1 MPKSEKNNNQKDK
14 VKSLEPIIDAAFKT
28 NYDLLQSVENLPRKD
43 WFGIPGLT
51 LTQAQTL
58 EALAKRLSFGKDIFD
73 PLNRVFPAIETI
85 AKSLRVDISTAK
97 RRMKSL
103 KEAGWIF
110 KRERGG
116 KKQTSNQYFFSKAI
130 FIVAQATQ
138 ENDQKKASKLIAD
151 AKKILDDNRNLNI
164 QRGEIN
170 GSLSIAAKD
179 VNSTLDELLSVD
191 LAGDTAK
198 VIDLVA
204 ILQQKHKALEHQ
216 RLQAKNATQGVVEM
230 LPLESQNYHP
240 QGLKTATLNTPIKS
254 PNEIS
259 KLNKTT
265 SEPRGEEKELNK
277 VCEEFSEATGTKVT
291 ASSKVKLKKNMKDN
305 GLDIEQVAKN
315 VKKILTSPALKLTT
329 NSIARAGYQTSL
341 LVFGEREALNKFKR
355 AAQAGQLSQEL
366 GHKFKSEHDAIKYLF
381 PEILEARAQSLADE
395 HGDTIEMAQGFFAS
409 LCDKDFVHLMNNY
422 AGKEYRNW
430 KAQSGFVPKEPEPQI
445 PAMAQTGTESAQAD
459 FVQPTPKAQEF
470 QTAQPEL
477 APMAQPKI
485 DFSDLPDLPF

>member
-1 MPKSEKNNNQKDK
+1 MSKISTKDNTKNNPNGSKPSVDG
-14 VKSLEPIIDAAFKT
+14 AFKT

-73 PLNRVFPAIETI
+73 PFNRVFPAIETI

-265 SEPRGEEKELNK
+265 SEPSGEEKELNK

-291 ASSKVKLKKNMKDN
+291 ASSKAKLKKNMKDN
-305 GLDIEQVAKN
+305 GLSVKQVAKN
-315 VKKILTSPALKLTT
+315 VRKIINSPALKVTT
-329 NSIARAGYQTSL
+329 NSIARAGHQASL
-341 LVFGEREALNKFKR
+341 LAFGEREALRKFKI
-355 AAQAGQLSQEL
+355 AAQAGELNKEL
-366 GHKFKSEHDAIKYLF
+366 GHKFKSEHDAIKFLF
-381 PEILEARAQSLADE
+381 PELLAQRAQKLVAE
-395 HGDTIEMAQGFFAS
+395 HNDPIEMAQEFLAS
-409 LCDKDFVHLMNNY
+409 LCDNDFVQQSFRYEGN
-422 AGKEYRNW
+422 EYREWRGTN
-430 KAQSGFVPKEPEPQI
+430 KFVSSEPMTQL
-445 PAMAQTGTESAQAD
+445 AQTGTEVTQ
-459 FVQPTPKAQEF
+459 
-470 QTAQPEL
+470 
-477 APMAQPKI
+477 APMAQPAI

>member
-1 MPKSEKNNNQKDK
+1 MSKIDRKDNVKERKNNAKPNSDK
-14 VKSLEPIIDAAFKT
+14 GATT
-28 NYDLLQSVENLPRKD
+28 NYDLLQSIENLPRKD
-43 WFGIPGLT
+43 WFGIPGLS

-58 EALAKRLSFGKDIFD
+58 EALAKRLSFGQDIFN
-73 PLNRVFPAIETI
+73 PMNKVFPAIETI
-85 AKSLRVDISTAK
+85 AKSLRVDVSTAK

-103 KEAGWIF
+103 KEAGWIY
-110 KRERGG
+110 KVERGE
-116 KKQTSNQYFFSKAI
+116 KKQTSNEYFFSRAI
-130 FIVAQATQ
+130 FVVAQATQ
-138 ENDQKKASKLIAD
+138 ERDPEKSSKLIAK
-151 AKKILDDNRNLNI
+151 AKKLLEENSTQNV

-170 GSLSIAAKD
+170 GSLSVAAKD
-179 VNSTLDELLSVD
+179 MNSTLDELLAID
-191 LAGDTAK
+191 LAGDMAK

-204 ILQQKHKALEHQ
+204 VLQEKHKALEHQ
-216 RLQAKNATQGVVEM
+216 RLQAKNATPGVAK
-230 LPLESQNYHP
+230 LPPVGSQNRNP
-240 QGLKTATLNTPIKS
+240 VGLKTTTQNTPIKCPS
-254 PNEIS
+254 EMS
-259 KLNKTT
+259 QLNKTT
-265 SEPRGEEKELNK
+265 SGTCGQEKELEK
-277 VCEEFSEATGTKVT
+277 ICEDFAKETGIKVT
-291 ASSKVKLKKNMKDN
+291 PKAKAKLKKNMQDN
-305 GLDIEQVAKN
+305 GLSVKQVAKN
-315 VKKILTSPALKLTT
+315 VNKILASPALKLTT
-329 NSIARAGYQTSL
+329 NSIARAGHQTSL

-355 AAQAGQLSQEL
+355 AAQAGQLNQEL

-381 PEILEARAQSLADE
+381 PEILAERAQSLADE
-395 HGDTIEMAQGFFAS
+395 HRDTIEMAQGFFAS